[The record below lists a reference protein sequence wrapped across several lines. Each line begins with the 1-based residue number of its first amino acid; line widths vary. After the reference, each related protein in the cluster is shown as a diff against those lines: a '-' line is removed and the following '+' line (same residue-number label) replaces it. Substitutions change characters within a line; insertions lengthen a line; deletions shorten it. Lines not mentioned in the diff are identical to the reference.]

1 MPKVRRSV
9 DRLLQVINAALT
21 ATALAAMF
29 ATVITLVVARFV
41 FGIAM
46 FWGEELARYLMI
58 YMAFIGAAVAMRC
71 NLHPRLTV
79 FVSMMPA
86 GVQRGLEVVVTL
98 LLMVTLVILFWHGL
112 DVARE
117 EGIMRTPA
125 LRIQYFWVFLAVPIG
140 AVLMLIQLLS
150 RPFFPSLFTIHGDDD
165 IPEDAA

>member
-1 MPKVRRSV
+1 MRQVLRHV
-9 DRLLQVINAALT
+9 DRLIQILNATLT
-21 ATALAAMF
+21 ALALAAMF
-29 ATVITLVVARFV
+29 ATVFTLVVARFG
-41 FGIAM
+41 FGIAI

-79 FVSMMPA
+79 FASMLPR
-86 GVQRGLEVVVTL
+86 GVQQVLEIIINL
-98 LLMVTLVILFWHGL
+98 LLAVTLVILFWHGL

-125 LRIQYFWVFLAVPIG
+125 LRIHYFWVFLAIPIG
-140 AVLMLIQLLS
+140 AALMLIQLAW
-150 RPFFPSLFTIHGDDD
+150 RPFFPSLFVIHGDDD

>member
-1 MPKVRRSV
+1 MPKVLRSV

-79 FVSMMPA
+79 FVSMMPV
-86 GVQRGLEVVVTL
+86 GVQRGLEFVVTL
-98 LLMVTLVILFWHGL
+98 LLVVTLVILFWHGL